1 MKLPCLWKYKMVLYI
16 RQPYFKVARFQENT
30 YTHKHIYMVKAVW
43 DCEMIPHSSDDKLRK
58 HSNLIFG

>member
-1 MKLPCLWKYKMVLYI
+1 MFNFVC
-16 RQPYFKVARFQENT
+16 
-30 YTHKHIYMVKAVW
+30 

>member
-1 MKLPCLWKYKMVLYI
+1 MVLYI